1 MSRRQRLPFPGIAVI
16 IAVAAVIVLSGV
28 KVEP

>member
-1 MSRRQRLPFPGIAVI
+1 MSRGQRLTFPGIAVI
-16 IAVAAVIVLSGV
+16 IAVVAVIVLSGV